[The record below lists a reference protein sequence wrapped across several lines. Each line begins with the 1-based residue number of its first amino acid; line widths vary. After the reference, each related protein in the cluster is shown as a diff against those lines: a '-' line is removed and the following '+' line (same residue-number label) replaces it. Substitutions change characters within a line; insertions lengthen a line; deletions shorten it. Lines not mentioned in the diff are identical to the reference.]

1 MTRNG
6 TYMLT
11 INASSLRAN
20 MNDAAATSTS
30 GSDSSSDPAGFSS
43 LLRQSQAAA
52 APAKPATAAPR
63 PTASSAHDDA
73 VDHAPD
79 RARDPEPA
87 QSADHDTE
95 APAEPNESATASDS
109 ANRTRAQA
117 KSKPRG
123 DSAPRTAKPANEAG
137 TSDANLADKTA
148 PANTGAANTPS
159 TQLDPN
165 VAQWLAAQQRPAPA
179 AKSGDGTQAATDA
192 AANALGDATD
202 STKGARTD
210 DAAIGADPKDKTGH
224 GALRFAP
231 AADAAGLDAARA
243 EPHITEVTAA
253 STTHA
258 ADKADGVLS
267 TSLQPTPTALR
278 EAAAPASV
286 AIATPVN
293 APEFAQT
300 LGVQMSVFAKDGVQQ
315 AELHLNPAEMGPVSV
330 QIVMDG
336 TQARIDFGAD
346 VAATRHAI
354 EAGLPELASAL
365 RDAGFTLAGGGVSQH
380 SSSRGDSGQPNGG
393 NTRRTLRPVSD
404 DGVARVSTAARRV
417 VTPGG
422 VDLYA

>member
-1 MTRNG
+1 
-6 TYMLT
+6 MLT
-11 INASSLRAN
+11 INASSLRAPKS
-20 MNDAAATSTS
+20 DAPATPTF

-52 APAKPATAAPR
+52 TPAKPATTAPR
-63 PTASSAHDDA
+63 STAPSTRDDA
-73 VDHAPD
+73 VAREADRPQDPD
-79 RARDPEPA
+79 TA
-87 QSADHDTE
+87 QSIDNDTE
-95 APAEPNESATASDS
+95 APPETNEAATANDTASRTRVQAKARPRTDS
-109 ANRTRAQA
+109 A
-117 KSKPRG
+117 S
-123 DSAPRTAKPANEAG
+123 RTAKPDSEA
-137 TSDANLADKTA
+137 TSSDAKLTDKSA
-148 PANTGAANTPS
+148 PANTAAANTPS
-159 TQLDPN
+159 AQIDPN
-165 VAQWLAAQQRPAPA
+165 IAQWLAAQQRPATA
-179 AKSGDGTQAATDA
+179 AKAGADTQATTEA
-192 AANALGDATD
+192 AANALVDANAATRGARADDATI
-202 STKGARTD
+202 GTD
-210 DAAIGADPKDKTGH
+210 PQDKAGH
-224 GALRFAP
+224 GALSFAA

-243 EPHITEVTAA
+243 EPRAAAAAAA

-258 ADKADGVLS
+258 ADKADGVLAS
-267 TSLQPTPTALR
+267 SLQPAPTTLR

-346 VAATRHAI
+346 TAATRHAI

-380 SSSRGDSGQPNGG
+380 SSSRGDGGQADGG
-393 NTRRTLRPVSD
+393 NSRRSLRPVSD
-404 DGVARVSTAARRV
+404 DSVARVSTAARRV
-417 VTPGG
+417 VTNGG